1 MQIKKLP
8 NGRSQPTLWLPPGA
22 NLAFTPQNRSALDG
36 WTVSVVA
43 VIVVV
48 VVVFVVVVVVAAVVV
63 LPLLLFMLCLNSE
76 KNFSF
81 ASIIS
86 ESRKADENKGMRRTR
101 RMGTFMVSI

>member
-48 VVVFVVVVVVAAVVV
+48 VVVFVVVVVVVVAAFVHPV
-63 LPLLLFMLCLNSE
+63 LTFNLSPSSITALSTLSVS
-76 KNFSF
+76 KHKRASF
-81 ASIIS
+81 P
-86 ESRKADENKGMRRTR
+86 
-101 RMGTFMVSI
+101 